1 MSLNNISF
9 IRGLAKSKHLYL
21 KDVGS
26 SHPYQSLI
34 YTAKPLSTTSSSRSI
49 TNSSGISPQQQTPSS
64 FSSLSSRM
72 NGSSITTP
80 NASLKNIKD
89 RGVCN
94 PLIYKHISLSRS
106 YTPFSKVILRHYS
119 TSTSNNNTNNSSNN
133 NNNNNEN
140 NNNNSNDNNSNNEN
154 KNNSNTNKNKYMS
167 AVGALWDKIKY
178 FLTRHKPLTSDQ
190 MFAIFS
196 WLLFGTGSLVIV
208 GTTTLVS
215 LILWV
220 ANTFEFSEWIAN
232 KIGKYLTNNTGI
244 TITFEQAR
252 GELKT
257 GYISIENVNVSRRPR
272 ADEHLSSIQLS
283 IKRIDIK
290 LSLLWMLEGKGI
302 IQECLLSGVRGLID
316 RRTEGVYVNK
326 DYIYPRKKKAQGDF
340 VFEKLEVKDLLIT
353 YFLPDRTHRPLS
365 ISIYHLESD
374 RFRKQW
380 LLLDLLSCK
389 SIIGKFDNSLFT
401 FTIPQHQTFRFIDKQ
416 SSTLDNGNGTSVT
429 GNNSNVINELLG
441 NKEKGKEKFEMREL
455 KIDGVNMDILSRNA
469 TGPLG
474 WIKEGTFDIQLQ
486 ILLPRNLET
495 MEILESESIEYG
507 IIPTDEDPS
516 KNIHL
521 SFKVQLNH
529 LYSVAPLYTPEIS
542 YISNALAHPIVA
554 YINSH
559 SKHIPLSFSFSMNLR
574 QFNGSWTPSQACF
587 WDYMGSSVYEELA
600 NKVKETKNV
609 TTLKKVATDL
619 INDII
624 QWLVP
629 HLQDLQYHQ
638 QEKEEFEREQ
648 QLYNQNSLEI
658 NNLLDKD
665 TSSNNLVVHTA
676 KQQQD
681 EQPPQDEEDEDN
693 QQLVYYNQI
702 LQQKQLQLQLQQIK

>member
-1 MSLNNISF
+1 MNLNNISF
-9 IRGLAKSKHLYL
+9 IRGLVKNKHLL
-21 KDVGS
+21 NKDAKN
-26 SHPYQSLI
+26 PI
-34 YTAKPLSTTSSSRSI
+34 YTIKSSTSILSSISSTNVSKSSLYNRFINNSNLQQQQKSSS
-49 TNSSGISPQQQTPSS
+49 SSS
-64 FSSLSSRM
+64 SSLPLFSNLNDKKS
-72 NGSSITTP
+72 N
-80 NASLKNIKD
+80 NSLNNNMKYNT
-89 RGVCN
+89 
-94 PLIYKHISLSRS
+94 LIQKHISLSQT

-119 TSTSNNNTNNSSNN
+119 NSSNSSSNNNTNNTNNNQDSNANNNNQDNN
-133 NNNNNEN
+133 NNNNNR
-140 NNNNSNDNNSNNEN
+140 
-154 KNNSNTNKNKYMS
+154 NKYMS

-244 TITFEQAR
+244 TITFESAR

-257 GYISIENVNVSRRPR
+257 GYISLENVNVSRRPR
-272 ADEHLSSIQLS
+272 PDEHLSSIQLS
-283 IKRIDIK
+283 IKRIDIN

-302 IQECLLSGVRGLID
+302 IKECLLSGVRGLID

-353 YFLPDRTHRPLS
+353 YYLPDRTHRPLS

-401 FTIPQHQTFRFIDKQ
+401 FTIPQHQTFRFADKQ
-416 SSTLDNGNGTSVT
+416 SSTSMIDNNNNNNR
-429 GNNSNVINELLG
+429 NNSNDLSIGGGGAV
-441 NKEKGKEKFEMREL
+441 KEKRKEKFEMREL
-455 KIDGVNMDILSRNA
+455 KLDGVNMDILSRNA

-495 MEILESESIEYG
+495 MEILESDTIEYG
-507 IIPTDEDPS
+507 IIPADDDPS

-559 SKHIPLSFSFSMNLR
+559 SKHIPLSFAFSMNVR
-574 QFNGSWTPSQACF
+574 QFNGAWTPSQASF
-587 WDYMGSSVYEELA
+587 WEMMGSSVYEELA
-600 NKVKETKNV
+600 NKVKQTKNV

-638 QEKEEFEREQ
+638 QEKEEFEAREQ
-648 QLYNQNSLEI
+648 QLYQLKEVNS
-658 NNLLDKD
+658 NNNNI
-665 TSSNNLVVHTA
+665 SSN
-676 KQQQD
+676 Q
-681 EQPPQDEEDEDN
+681 EQPTTTTIENNNIKQVEEDNEEEESN

-702 LQQKQLQLQLQQIK
+702 LQQKQLQLQLQQLK